1 MNSLA
6 KFISEHMEM
15 TVLVIALV
23 LFIWMLFSRAARF
36 WIMDRWMDIPL
47 IGTLPRKARMTSP
60 DASLANRRLDQVYR
74 AYRNFIGNTISE
86 EEFKNK
92 RSFLRLAGDADAKPT
107 PILWTLGIF
116 FLLGAEALAFS
127 FVLATVLSPDP
138 TASQADAM
146 TLVIAFLLAFL
157 LAYLVGKAGHSF
169 RRTHT
174 LRQCIA
180 KLRAG
185 HDVVPEEKA
194 EKELTSLI
202 DPEDDQTRDEALT
215 YDNSSQRLLNR
226 VRKNSNDRGSYALP
240 MFAAVL
246 VVALAIGQVWLR
258 EYSFD
263 QAAASA
269 PAALAAAPTAD
280 TGEFQLEEEKTQ
292 PLEVAE
298 AKPPAAAQASS
309 VHTQQVAGNIVLV
322 LIFVTTQAL
331 AFSIGYRFDFIGRGG
346 AEVHHALRGAAIY
359 NELVLSQSAVV
370 HMADESLKSLVERF
384 NANYPD
390 MKVQDLSYEARCA
403 LDLDPAGETA
413 PPSKANGA
421 SKASRPAAGPAPDG
435 VLA

>member
-15 TVLVIALV
+15 TVLVIAFV
-23 LFIWMLFSRAARF
+23 LFVWLLFSRAARF
-36 WIMDRWMDIPL
+36 WMMDRWMDIPL
-47 IGTLPRKARMTSP
+47 IGTLPRKARMPNP
-60 DASLANRRLDQVYR
+60 DATLANRRLDQVYR
-74 AYRNFIGNTISE
+74 AYRNFIGSTMSE

-107 PILWTLGIF
+107 PLVWTLGIF

-138 TASQADAM
+138 TAGQADAM

-185 HDVVPEEKA
+185 HDSVPEEKA
-194 EKELTSLI
+194 DKQLTSLI
-202 DPEDDQTRDEALT
+202 DPEEDQARDEALT

-226 VRKNSNDRGSYALP
+226 VRKNRNDRGSYALP

-246 VVALAIGQVWLR
+246 VVALAVGQVWLR
-258 EYSFD
+258 EYSFE
-263 QAAASA
+263 QAVASA
-269 PAALAAAPTAD
+269 PTALAAAPTAE

-292 PLEVAE
+292 PLQTAE
-298 AKPPAAAQASS
+298 AKPPAAAQTS
-309 VHTQQVAGNIVLV
+309 VHNQQVAGNIVLV

-359 NELVLSQSAVV
+359 TELMMSQSAVV

-390 MKVQDLSYEARCA
+390 MKVQDLTYDQRCA
-403 LDLDPAGETA
+403 QDHTPADETA
-413 PPSKANGA
+413 RPPKANGA
-421 SKASRPAAGPAPDG
+421 GIASRQPAGPAADG
-435 VLA
+435 VVA